1 MVALTKTV
9 RIGRKLRKTS
19 QKKSQAM
26 IWTIVALFVGIGGL
40 FLLFATMIFG
50 TIFMGIF
57 TEPKPTEVEQW
68 EVSSG
73 FPKEAQQY
81 LSIYMEAGEKYGV
94 PWHILA
100 GIHKIETNF
109 GQNLSVSPVG
119 ARGHTQV
126 RP

>member
-1 MVALTKTV
+1 VEALTKTV
-9 RIGRKLRKTS
+9 QLKQRLRFVLPKKRQSILGWLVMLFVAIG
-19 QKKSQAM
+19 
-26 IWTIVALFVGIGGL
+26 ALFL
-40 FLLFATMIFG
+40 FFATMIFG

-57 TEPKPTEVEQW
+57 TDQRQTEIEQW

-73 FPKEAQQY
+73 FPKEAQKY
-81 LSIYMEAGEKYGV
+81 LQIYMEAGKKYGV

-100 GIHKIETNF
+100 AIHKIETNF
-109 GQNLSVSPVG
+109 GQDLRVSPVG